1 MKSRRNIA
9 RVHPIDGSGGL
20 ARGWWVRLMRNGKVR
35 ANRFFSD
42 AQYDSTHADLTEAE
56 KFLRRRR

>member
-1 MKSRRNIA
+1 MKSRRNIT
-9 RVHPIDGSGGL
+9 RVHHLGGSGGL
-20 ARGWWVRLMRNGKVR
+20 ARGWWVRLIRNGKVR

-42 AQYDSTHADLTEAE
+42 AQYGSAHADLTEAE

>member
-1 MKSRRNIA
+1 MKSRRNITG
-9 RVHPIDGSGGL
+9 VHPIGGSGGL
-20 ARGWWVRLMRNGKVR
+20 ARGWCVRLMRNGKVR

-42 AQYDSTHADLTEAE
+42 AQYGSAHAALTEAE

>member
-1 MKSRRNIA
+1 
-9 RVHPIDGSGGL
+9 
-20 ARGWWVRLMRNGKVR
+20 MRNGKVR

-42 AQYDSTHADLTEAE
+42 AECDSTHADLTEAE